1 MRREKMKLT
10 LCTAQGDKELEFAVR
25 KVFCAGYAGRN
36 QEKVK
41 EHIDELAKIGV
52 PAPLRTP
59 TVYPVSP
66 CLFTNSPTIYVQ
78 RGKTSGEVEFV
89 LFLQGDKILVS
100 VGSDQTDRDLETS
113 DIEKSKQMCEKPV
126 ASVVWNY
133 EEVKEHWDSLILRSW
148 ITDEKGKRLYQEGA
162 VTALLPV
169 PDLIAVIK
177 RETTAS
183 LDGAVIYSGT
193 VPIAE
198 GFVYAKQ
205 WDLELEDPVLG
216 RKITHSYEV
225 AVMGEEMVD

>member
-1 MRREKMKLT
+1 MKLT
-10 LCTAQGDKELEFAVR
+10 SHTEQGEKELEFTVQR
-25 KVFCAGYAGRN
+25 VFCVGYAGRD
-36 QEKVK
+36 QVKVK
-41 EHIDELAKIGV
+41 EHVDELARIGV
-52 PAPLRTP
+52 PAPPRTP

-66 CLFTNSPTIYVQ
+66 CLFTDNSTIYVQ

-89 LFLQGDKILVS
+89 LFLQGDTILVS

-126 ASVVWNY
+126 ANVIWNY
-133 EEVKEHWDSLILRSW
+133 EDVKDHWDSLILRSW
-148 ITDEKGKRLYQEGA
+148 ITDEKGKRIYQEGA

-169 PDLIAVIK
+169 PDLIAVIR

-198 GFVYAKQ
+198 GFVYAKK

-216 RKITHSYEV
+216 RKISHSYEV
-225 AVMGEEMVD
+225 KIMGEEMID